1 MYISASCGPTDQ
13 TAFVLHFYPF
23 FSPDA
28 AFGVEVSKRV
38 LSVLLFSFFFLFP
51 FLISITVIRSHS
63 VKC

>member
-13 TAFVLHFYPF
+13 TAFVLHFCPF

-38 LSVLLFSFFFLFP
+38 LSVLLFSFFFSFP
-51 FLISITVIRSHS
+51 FLN
-63 VKC
+63 